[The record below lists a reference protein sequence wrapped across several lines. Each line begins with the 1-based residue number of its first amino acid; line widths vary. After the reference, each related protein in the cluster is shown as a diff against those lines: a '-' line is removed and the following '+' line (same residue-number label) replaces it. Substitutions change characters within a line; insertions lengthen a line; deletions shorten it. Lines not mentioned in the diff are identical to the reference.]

1 MVRIYIDFDAERQLD
16 QIYIRLDHYFNK
28 NVDGGSL
35 KVCEIVTVYDE
46 EIEREGA
53 LLEGDLLPWL
63 VEIDRSTI
71 RPVSRNA
78 TD

>member
-28 NVDGGSL
+28 NVDGSSL

-46 EIEREGA
+46 EIECEGA